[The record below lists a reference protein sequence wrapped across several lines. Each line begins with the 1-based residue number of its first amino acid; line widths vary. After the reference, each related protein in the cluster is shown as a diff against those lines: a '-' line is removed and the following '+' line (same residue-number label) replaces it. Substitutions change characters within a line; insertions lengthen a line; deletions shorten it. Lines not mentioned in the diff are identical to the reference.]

1 LEFSDPGR
9 PAKELVVKNFLAA
22 ISMVVATLDKQSETD
37 WTMAFSSKDMEDT
50 GDRFT
55 AFLRCAAHVSQH
67 MGQIIYLCKEIARQ
81 SEQAP

>member
-1 LEFSDPGR
+1 
-9 PAKELVVKNFLAA
+9 
-22 ISMVVATLDKQSETD
+22 MVIATLDKQTEPD
-37 WTMAFSSKDMEDT
+37 WVATFSSKGMEDA